1 MTAVWRY
8 IVASWRGELSIIAA
22 FLVYGVGGLITLTA
36 FGIFLA
42 FRGDFDG
49 SHPSIYSAFKLIYL
63 VWFNLTGF
71 VVARS
76 AFRLAKTGKS
86 RASRYLGAAIV
97 AAIVVG
103 LLFPFAQAFVQ
114 RLISSS

>member
-22 FLVYGVGGLITLTA
+22 FLVYGGGGLIVLTA
-36 FGIFLA
+36 LGIFLA

-49 SHPSIYSAFKLIYL
+49 SHPTIYSTFKLIYL
-63 VWFNLTGF
+63 IWFNLAGI

-76 AFRLAKTGKS
+76 AYRLAKTGKS
-86 RASRYLGAAIV
+86 RARRYLGAAIA

-114 RLISSS
+114 RLSSGS